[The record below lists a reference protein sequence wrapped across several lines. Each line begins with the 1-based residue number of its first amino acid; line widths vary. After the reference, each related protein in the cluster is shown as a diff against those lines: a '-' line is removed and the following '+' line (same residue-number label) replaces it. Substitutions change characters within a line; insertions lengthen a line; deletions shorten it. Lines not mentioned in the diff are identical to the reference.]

1 MKTKN
6 IPKAFLALFIVLL
19 ISCSKTEENTP
30 IVNIVSLTLTS
41 DSSDDVLADNETINF
56 TVTGDDGEIYNDQAT
71 FYVDLMAI
79 SGTSHTF
86 TGVGAHDVYA
96 SFAGINSNTL
106 TFNVVSA
113 TENTLLIS
121 NTKLLRNQTNTF
133 TLLDPQGDDVTST
146 ATIYVDGNEITGNTF
161 SSGSVGSHEV
171 YATYDLAGSLQTTP
185 TQSFD
190 VFIPKR
196 KVVIEDYTGAWCGWC
211 PRAIVA
217 VLAAHDATDDIAV
230 VAIHETSFTFPDPM
244 HFDNIQI
251 LKDAFNINGNPAIRL
266 NRTTTWIDP
275 DYPLSSVTNIAGEDT
290 DIAIGIKSQLSGN
303 DLTVE
308 VKAISEVGL
317 AADDKLVVY
326 LLEDKILYDQV
337 NYYNTDNTSPFF
349 GLGNPIPNFEH
360 NEVLRVSLSQELG
373 DNVMAT
379 SALEKYTK
387 TYTATISSDYNADN
401 LTLVAMLVSADNT
414 ARNAQFAHVGED
426 KAYE

>member
-6 IPKAFLALFIVLL
+6 IPKALFALFIVLL

-41 DSSDDVLADNETINF
+41 DSSDDVLVDNETINF
-56 TVTGDDGEIYNDQAT
+56 TVTGDDGEVYNDQAT
-71 FYVDLMAI
+71 LYVDLMAV
-79 SGTSHTF
+79 SGSSHTF
-86 TGVGAHDVYA
+86 TGVGPHDVYA

-106 TFNVVSA
+106 TFNVISA

-121 NTKLLRNQTNTF
+121 DTKLLRNQTNTF

-146 ATIYVDGNEITGNTF
+146 ATIYVDGNEISGNTF
-161 SSGSVGSHEV
+161 SSGSTGAHEI
-171 YATYDLAGSLQTTP
+171 YATYDLAGTLQTTP
-185 TQSFD
+185 TQSFE

-244 HFDNIQI
+244 HYDNIQI
-251 LKDAFNINGNPAIRL
+251 LKDEFNVNGNPAVRL
-266 NRTTTWIDP
+266 NRTTTWVDP
-275 DYPLSSVTNIAGEDT
+275 DYPLSAVTNIAGENT
-290 DIAIGIKSQLSGN
+290 DIAIGMKSQLTGN

-308 VKAISEVGL
+308 VKAISEIGL

-360 NEVLRVSLSQELG
+360 NEVLRVSLSNELG
-373 DNVMAT
+373 DNVTAT
-379 SALEKYTK
+379 SALDVFTK
-387 TYTATISSDYNADN
+387 TYTTTISSDYNADN

>member
-6 IPKAFLALFIVLL
+6 IPKALFALFIVLL

-41 DSSDDVLADNETINF
+41 DSSDDVLVDNETINF
-56 TVTGDDGEIYNDQAT
+56 TITGDDGEIYNDQAT
-71 FYVDLMAI
+71 LYVDLMAV

-86 TGVGAHDVYA
+86 TGVGPHDVYA

-106 TFNVVSA
+106 SFNVISA

-146 ATIYVDGNEITGNTF
+146 AAIYVDGNEISGNTF
-161 SSGSVGSHEV
+161 TSGSAGTHEV
-171 YATYDLAGSLQTTP
+171 YATYDLAGTLQTTP
-185 TQSFD
+185 TQSFE

-217 VLAAHDATDDIAV
+217 VQLAHDATDDIAV
-230 VAIHETSFTFPDPM
+230 VAIHETSFTFADPM
-244 HFDNIQI
+244 HYDNIQI
-251 LKDAFNINGNPAIRL
+251 LKDEFGINGNPAVRL
-266 NRTTTWIDP
+266 NRTTTWVDP

-290 DIAIGIKSQLSGN
+290 DIAIGMKSQLTGN

-349 GLGNPIPNFEH
+349 GLGNPVPNFEH

-379 SALEKYTK
+379 SAMEVYTT

-426 KAYE
+426 KAYD

>member
-6 IPKAFLALFIVLL
+6 IPKAIFALFIVLL

-30 IVNIVSLTLTS
+30 IVNIDSLILTS
-41 DSSDDVLADNETINF
+41 DSSDDVLVDNETINF

-71 FYVDLMAI
+71 IYVDLMAI
-79 SGTSHTF
+79 TGTSHTF
-86 TGVGAHDVYA
+86 TGVGPHDVYA
-96 SFAGINSNTL
+96 SYAGINSNTL
-106 TFNVVSA
+106 AFNVISA

-161 SSGSVGSHEV
+161 TSASVGSHEV
-171 YATYDLAGSLQTTP
+171 YATYDLGGNLQTTP
-185 TQSFD
+185 TQAFE
-190 VFIPKR
+190 VFVPKR

-217 VLAAHDATDDIAV
+217 VQAAHDATDDISV

-244 HFDNIQI
+244 HYDNIQI
-251 LKDAFNINGNPAIRL
+251 LKDEFNINGNPAVRL

-308 VKAISEVGL
+308 VKAISEIGL

-349 GLGNPIPNFEH
+349 GLGNPVPNFEH
-360 NEVLRVSLSQELG
+360 NEVLRVSLSNELG
-373 DNVMAT
+373 DTVMAT
-379 SALEKYTK
+379 SALEEYSQTF
-387 TYTATISSDYNADN
+387 TATISSDYNSDN

-414 ARNAQFAHVGED
+414 ARNSQHAHVGED